1 MKRSPSSASSQEGA
15 PSPSGQSHRERKCT
29 WKRKG
34 RKKHEDD
41 SLHDPAITT
50 DEVYDRII
58 VLAAT
63 LMCFGSNVSK
73 DRNPLHPLKELLGC
87 TGLGTLL
94 VIILLLLKSGDV
106 ERNPGPVERRG
117 WLCVV
122 YSYAGLGVLTNS
134 SVGRVSS
141 Y

>member
-1 MKRSPSSASSQEGA
+1 MA
-15 PSPSGQSHRERKCT
+15 
-29 WKRKG
+29 KRKG
-34 RKKHEDD
+34 RKKHKDD
-41 SLHDPAITT
+41 SLHDPANTT
-50 DEVYDRII
+50 DEVYDGII

-73 DRNPLHPLKELLGC
+73 DRKPLHPLKELLGC
-87 TGLGTLL
+87 TGLGALL

-106 ERNPGPVERRG
+106 ERNPGPVERGG
-117 WLCVV
+117 WLCIID
-122 YSYAGLGVLTNS
+122 SYTGLGVLTNS